1 VDLGHVH
8 VRHTEACVRVAAM
21 CNAATA
27 VKTKAA
33 TMSNSNRSF
42 DSLGSGN
49 GTTAAMN
56 AVYDCAR
63 RREQL
68 RTMHSHESETKPVV
82 DRCGY
87 RQCRQNV
94 TECCRIQRSWLLR
107 AVVQAGDDGLCG
119 VHLREVIRVLVAV
132 FRPTAS
138 LVSEWP
144 ILYATHGRDCADSP
158 AVRTQPPVQWLR
170 TGGRTTLAVS
180 ALC

>member
-1 VDLGHVH
+1 MDLGHVH

-132 FRPTAS
+132 CRPVNRI
-138 LVSEWP
+138 VSERVAYRP
-144 ILYATHGRDCADSP
+144 LAIGCADSP
-158 AVRTQPPVQWLR
+158 GSAQPPVQWLR
-170 TGGRTTLAVS
+170 TDYTYWPCTRI
-180 ALC
+180 C